1 MKIFG
6 IFFESIGFSIKNF
19 LDLVSTQFGIEKRY
33 GIRYKKIGYKK
44 VSGSVSKQF
53 AIGKAYWIWY
63 QKDLVSEEEKI
74 GFGFNQILGLV
85 THYLNPLSDSFD

>member
-1 MKIFG
+1 MVYEASDSDLKIFG
-6 IFFESIGFSIKNF
+6 IFFESIGFSIRKV
-19 LDLVSTQFGIEKRY
+19 LDLVSTKFGIEKRN

-63 QKDLVSEEEKI
+63 QKDLVSKR
-74 GFGFNQILGLV
+74 FGI
-85 THYLNPLSDSFD
+85 